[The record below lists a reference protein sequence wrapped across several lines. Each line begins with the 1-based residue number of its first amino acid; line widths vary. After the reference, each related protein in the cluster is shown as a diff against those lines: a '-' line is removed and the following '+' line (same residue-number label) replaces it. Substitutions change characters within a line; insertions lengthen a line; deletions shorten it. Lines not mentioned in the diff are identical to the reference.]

1 MKYVIKSVAMVL
13 VSALTAVILVS
24 FAPVVEVETITEIP
38 VTQTVELNLENGCE
52 KFTDVE
58 ALVGYLNVPNTTI
71 DDAVVQAKDNNY
83 FLRKDKY
90 GKYSYSGSYF
100 ADYKCDMNNLSK
112 STIIYGH
119 NLMDETRYFGQL
131 MKYKSLDFYKSTPVI
146 TFDIKQKAC
155 RWKVFS
161 VFYANTVK
169 TDSDYF
175 YYLNANFGSDD
186 EFMEFVNQVQF
197 RSLINT
203 TVDVNKNDKVLFLST
218 CNYDINKYCRFVV
231 AARLVRDGETL
242 DVDVENAQLN
252 PCPLYPDPWYK
263 KYGGT
268 KPQLPEITVGTKNN

>member
-1 MKYVIKSVAMVL
+1 MYSLEELDIVKTKVLKYVLYKKR
-13 VSALTAVILVS
+13 TEN
-24 FAPVVEVETITEIP
+24 EVR
-38 VTQTVELNLENGCE
+38 E

-169 TDSDYF
+169 TDSRP
-175 YYLNANFGSDD
+175 LRAGVCRNARSDRRGADGAFPRRTREHPHPCRAVSHRQKGGAAGFGRSARSSRLK
-186 EFMEFVNQVQF
+186 VAHQGQV
-197 RSLINT
+197 
-203 TVDVNKNDKVLFLST
+203 V
-218 CNYDINKYCRFVV
+218 
-231 AARLVRDGETL
+231 
-242 DVDVENAQLN
+242 
-252 PCPLYPDPWYK
+252 
-263 KYGGT
+263 
-268 KPQLPEITVGTKNN
+268 

>member
-1 MKYVIKSVAMVL
+1 MKYVIKSVAMAL

-119 NLMDETRYFGQL
+119 NLMDETR
-131 MKYKSLDFYKSTPVI
+131 
-146 TFDIKQKAC
+146 
-155 RWKVFS
+155 
-161 VFYANTVK
+161 
-169 TDSDYF
+169 
-175 YYLNANFGSDD
+175 
-186 EFMEFVNQVQF
+186 
-197 RSLINT
+197 
-203 TVDVNKNDKVLFLST
+203 
-218 CNYDINKYCRFVV
+218 
-231 AARLVRDGETL
+231 
-242 DVDVENAQLN
+242 
-252 PCPLYPDPWYK
+252 
-263 KYGGT
+263 
-268 KPQLPEITVGTKNN
+268 